1 MRFKERRSDAFS
13 VKDET
18 KVAIGDE
25 WQDRTVLSYYSSSA
39 MSSTLSHLHFFYT
52 RRSNTS
58 RESRAIR
65 AADRAAALFSK
76 WDRVTGFISLTL
88 SLVIS

>member
-25 WQDRTVLSYYSSSA
+25 WQGQGQDSA
-39 MSSTLSHLHFFYT
+39 VILLLISDEFYT
-52 RRSNTS
+52 IAPSLTSTPLAGADTS
-58 RESRAIR
+58 RESRAI
-65 AADRAAALFSK
+65 
-76 WDRVTGFISLTL
+76 
-88 SLVIS
+88 

>member
-25 WQDRTVLSYYSSSA
+25 WQGQDSA
-39 MSSTLSHLHFFYT
+39 VILLHIRDEFYT
-52 RRSNTS
+52 IAPSLLLHHSQERHFS
-58 RESRAIR
+58 EEQQIG
-65 AADRAAALFSK
+65 LFSP
-76 WDRVTGFISLTL
+76 L
-88 SLVIS
+88 SGIE

>member
-25 WQDRTVLSYYSSSA
+25 WQGQDSA
-39 MSSTLSHLHFFYT
+39 VILLHIRDEFYT
-52 RRSNTS
+52 IAPSLLLQERHFSG
-58 RESRAIR
+58 EQQIG
-65 AADRAAALFSK
+65 LFSP
-76 WDRVTGFISLTL
+76 L
-88 SLVIS
+88 SGIG

>member
-25 WQDRTVLSYYSSSA
+25 WQGQDSA
-39 MSSTLSHLHFFYT
+39 
-52 RRSNTS
+52 
-58 RESRAIR
+58 
-65 AADRAAALFSK
+65 
-76 WDRVTGFISLTL
+76 
-88 SLVIS
+88 VISSEPFNYHFSSLKVVICFPQIIRCK